1 MPRIS
6 KIGFTQ
12 TFNSH
17 HAVAVAEFGEGRSDC
32 AVKAI
37 AIACDVPYAVA
48 HAACKK
54 LGRKDRDG
62 TLVEIIIA
70 AIKSL
75 GFRVRVWSFMER
87 REMIARYPGAH
98 KNLHSITSHH
108 MRRFPA
114 AWAGCHR
121 NLIMGNPRHI
131 WAVKNGV
138 CEDWSVN
145 KSLRVD
151 YVWEVEKV

>member
-6 KIGFTQ
+6 KTSWTPNFKALADV
-12 TFNSH
+12 SV
-17 HAVAVAEFGEGRSDC
+17 VAFSETNDC

-37 AIACDVPYAVA
+37 ALVCDVPYEIA
-48 HAACKK
+48 HAVCKK

-62 TLVEIIIA
+62 TQNWITQR
-70 AIKSL
+70 AIMAL
-75 GFRVRVWSFMER
+75 GFGFRQWSFQER
-87 REMIARYPGAH
+87 HNMIRSYPGAH

-121 NLIMGNPRHI
+121 NMIMGNNWHI

-145 KSLRVD
+145 RSLRVD
-151 YVWEVEKV
+151 YIWEVDKV

>member
-6 KIGFTQ
+6 KKGWSPSFKA
-12 TFNSH
+12 H
-17 HAVAVAEFGEGRSDC
+17 HAVSLEGFHEANDC
-32 AVKAI
+32 AVKAV

-54 LGRKDRDG
+54 FGRKDRDG
-62 TLVEIIIA
+62 TA
-70 AIKSL
+70 NHTTRQAIEHL
-75 GFRVRVWSFMER
+75 GFRIRDWSWKEFH
-87 REMIARYPGAH
+87 EMFKRYPGVH

-121 NLIMGNPRHI
+121 NMIMGNATHI
-131 WAVKNGV
+131 WAVKDGV

-145 KSLRVD
+145 RSLRVR
-151 YVWEVEKV
+151 YIWEVEKV